1 MKNHYDNSERLE
13 AVSDKQWRDALDEL
27 TAYLRWRLKG
37 RTQRGAHSERELG
50 MPALDYYQ
58 EEAVVKLIEG
68 DWKWQDRF
76 TLGKQLERI
85 AADLITKQVQKWERE
100 HPWLTEDGT
109 PGVLTLW
116 PVSKPRLPMKKD
128 EKLDTTWLNQT
139 PLDVLLVKK
148 LEELK
153 AQERLY
159 MYRIA
164 FPQSAA
170 VELYQYLEREGHTV
184 AKLFPGYGGVARSII
199 EADKFKGTAVM
210 REA

>member
-1 MKNHYDNSERLE
+1 MKIKYDNSERLE
-13 AVSDKQWRDALDEL
+13 TVSDKQWRDALDEL

-109 PGVLTLW
+109 PKDQESVPERKPELIEFTDDIDQYSDILDDDGQEELDETYNVVYALVEDDEELTIF
-116 PVSKPRLPMKKD
+116 VSAIEHCGNFKDLPEQTGWEIKKVYRLM
-128 EKLDTTWLNQT
+128 EKLMRRIRAA
-139 PLDVLLVKK
+139 KK
-148 LEELK
+148 NGL
-153 AQERLY
+153 
-159 MYRIA
+159 I
-164 FPQSAA
+164 
-170 VELYQYLEREGHTV
+170 
-184 AKLFPGYGGVARSII
+184 
-199 EADKFKGTAVM
+199 
-210 REA
+210 

>member
-1 MKNHYDNSERLE
+1 MGE
-13 AVSDKQWRDALDEL
+13 ALDEL
-27 TAYLRWRLKG
+27 TASLRWRLKG

-109 PGVLTLW
+109 PKSEDFIPERKPELIEFTDDIDQYSDILDDDGQEELDETYNVVYALVEDDEELTIF
-116 PVSKPRLPMKKD
+116 VSAIEHCGNFKDLPEHTGWEIKKVYRLM
-128 EKLDTTWLNQT
+128 EKLMRRIRAA
-139 PLDVLLVKK
+139 KK
-148 LEELK
+148 NGL
-153 AQERLY
+153 
-159 MYRIA
+159 I
-164 FPQSAA
+164 
-170 VELYQYLEREGHTV
+170 
-184 AKLFPGYGGVARSII
+184 
-199 EADKFKGTAVM
+199 
-210 REA
+210 

>member
-1 MKNHYDNSERLE
+1 MKIKYDNSERLE
-13 AVSDKQWRDALDEL
+13 AVSDKQWREALDEL

-109 PGVLTLW
+109 PKDEDSVPVRKPELIEFTDDIDQYSDILDDDGQEELDETYDVVYGLVADDEELTLF
-116 PVSKPRLPMKKD
+116 VTAIEHCGNFKDLPEHTGWEMKKVYRLM
-128 EKLDTTWLNQT
+128 EKLMRRIRAA
-139 PLDVLLVKK
+139 KK
-148 LEELK
+148 NGL
-153 AQERLY
+153 
-159 MYRIA
+159 I
-164 FPQSAA
+164 
-170 VELYQYLEREGHTV
+170 
-184 AKLFPGYGGVARSII
+184 
-199 EADKFKGTAVM
+199 
-210 REA
+210 

>member
-13 AVSDKQWRDALDEL
+13 TVSDKQWRDALDEL

-109 PGVLTLW
+109 PKNQESVPERKPELIEFTDDIDQYSDILDDDGQEELDETYNVVYALVEDDEELTIF
-116 PVSKPRLPMKKD
+116 VSAIEHCGNFKDLPEHTGWENKKVYRLM
-128 EKLDTTWLNQT
+128 EKLMRRIRAA
-139 PLDVLLVKK
+139 KK
-148 LEELK
+148 NGL
-153 AQERLY
+153 
-159 MYRIA
+159 I
-164 FPQSAA
+164 
-170 VELYQYLEREGHTV
+170 
-184 AKLFPGYGGVARSII
+184 
-199 EADKFKGTAVM
+199 
-210 REA
+210 

>member
-1 MKNHYDNSERLE
+1 MKIKYDNSERLE
-13 AVSDKQWRDALDEL
+13 AVSDKQWREALDEL

-109 PGVLTLW
+109 PKSDPSTG
-116 PVSKPRLPMKKD
+116 SKQEDMP
-128 EKLDTTWLNQT
+128 
-139 PLDVLLVKK
+139 
-148 LEELK
+148 EEGK
-153 AQERLY
+153 S
-159 MYRIA
+159 RIK
-164 FPQSAA
+164 P
-170 VELYQYLEREGHTV
+170 
-184 AKLFPGYGGVARSII
+184 
-199 EADKFKGTAVM
+199 
-210 REA
+210 